1 MKKWYYISGILLLS
15 LGAVLG
21 ILTYCLPAR
30 EFSDNENRYL
40 QQKPELS
47 FESLV
52 SGTAQEEIQAFMND
66 QIPGRDEFNSAAVRA
81 QKLLGKR
88 DINGV
93 YIGKDGYY
101 LEKVTRSDIDEK
113 RFEKN
118 IKRVESF
125 AAEMGDVPVS
135 LMLVPTSGTILD
147 ENLPRRAELYD
158 ADRLYNRAD
167 ELTDKVTLLDI
178 RQELTDNRDMQ
189 LYYKTDHH
197 WTSRGARLG
206 AAAYLESMD
215 REYRDKQLYVFSDEF
230 RGTLFSKVLDPDT
243 EYDTV
248 ELAELPSDLTVVRD
262 GKPAEMYDMGAGEE
276 KDKYKVFFGGNYSE
290 IDISGG
296 EGQGTLLIVKDSF
309 ANCFVP
315 FIADSYE
322 RIIMIDPRYY
332 SGDLKELADSRQVTE
347 VLFLYEMSNFC
358 GDSYLARTLI

>member
-52 SGTAQEEIQAFMND
+52 LGTAQEEIQAFMND

-135 LMLVPTSGTILD
+135 LMVVLTSGTILV
-147 ENLPRRAELYD
+147 ETLPRRAEMYD
-158 ADRLYNRAD
+158 AARLYNRAD

-197 WTSRGARLG
+197 WTSAGAYLAYCRYCEAAGLTPTARGAFDVETADG
-206 AAAYLESMD
+206 
-215 REYRDKQLYVFSDEF
+215 F
-230 RGTLFSKVLDPDT
+230 RGTVYSKAAL
-243 EYDTV
+243 
-248 ELAELPSDLTVVRD
+248 
-262 GKPAEMYDMGAGEE
+262 
-276 KDKYKVFFGGNYSE
+276 
-290 IDISGG
+290 
-296 EGQGTLLIVKDSF
+296 
-309 ANCFVP
+309 
-315 FIADSYE
+315 
-322 RIIMIDPRYY
+322 
-332 SGDLKELADSRQVTE
+332 
-347 VLFLYEMSNFC
+347 
-358 GDSYLARTLI
+358 